1 MDTNDS
7 FVELS
12 KLYNRKKSDQDIFQ
26 ELMAFKVT
34 EVLLVATYYDAYSI
48 VREGRFFDKIMGEY
62 LQLNLFSAPRV
73 TSVTSN
79 EEALELLENRRF
91 DMVILMAGLDKNNP
105 LLISSEIKKTQPSLP
120 VLLMVNNNQDV
131 KYFDEA
137 SGPSGTIDRVFVW
150 NGDSRVFLAM
160 IKYVEDRANLEN
172 DVNVGDVR
180 IILLVEDSQI
190 YYTRY
195 LPLLYSIVMMQ
206 TQNILSEESGD
217 RIHKIMKMR
226 VRPKIILASTYE
238 EAVDI
243 VDKYTDNLI
252 CLITDVKYPRNGIPD
267 ENAGIDLIKYVRS
280 KTNMPVLMQSSEPE
294 NAHRATEVEAAF
306 LDKNSDNL
314 SFEIQNFIN
323 QKLGFGDFI
332 FKNSRGLQ
340 VARARNLK
348 EFEDCL
354 RQVPPE
360 SLLYHARRNGIST
373 WLMARGEISMAKKL
387 RPYSIDDF
395 ESSAKL
401 RSTILDIF
409 EQARLE
415 RLKGRVVPF
424 DPTMVHNNRF
434 VMRIGE
440 GSLGGKGRG
449 LAFLSNFI
457 ENIDFE
463 ALIPDLEIH
472 VPPTCIIGAGEFT
485 RFLEKNNLEPVIYS
499 IKDEDEI
506 KQFFINAEIPEDI
519 TALLRSYL
527 ENMQN
532 PLAVRSSGLFED
544 SLLQPFSGV
553 YSTFML
559 PNNHPDF
566 EIRLNELCL
575 AIKLVYAS
583 IFNASA
589 RAYFE
594 LTNYKIEEE
603 KMAVVIQEVVGR
615 RVHNKYYPHASGI
628 AQSYNYY
635 PYSYMK
641 PDDGFAVMG
650 VGLGR
655 HIVGGEK
662 AWRFC
667 PRYPNLELSSLRDQ
681 IRESQTH
688 FYAINLKSGQTDL
701 VTLGELSSIIRLSIN
716 EAEEDGNLKHCAS
729 VYDPNYDALVSNL
742 SIKGP
747 RIINFANIL
756 KYERVPL
763 ARTLDLLLRYLKEAM
778 GAPVEIEYALDLE
791 GYSNGLPIL
800 YLLQIKPLTRIA
812 QHEDVDFNTIDQSK
826 ILLEAGH
833 GMGNGR
839 ITNIYDVVLV
849 DIENFDRTK
858 TNAMAAEVDQINK
871 KLAEEKR
878 EYVLMGPG
886 RWGTRD
892 PSTGIPVYWSQI
904 SHAKVIVEMGLPEFP
919 LEASLGSHFFHNVTT
934 MNVGYFSV
942 HMGSANNHINLEI
955 LNKQTII
962 NQTNHIRHFRFEKP
976 LTILMDGKQQKAM
989 IQWNE

>member
-1 MDTNDS
+1 METNES
-7 FVELS
+7 YIELS
-12 KLYNRKKSDQDIFQ
+12 KIYNRKKSDQDIFQ
-26 ELMAFKVT
+26 ELMAVKVT

-79 EEALELLENRRF
+79 EEALDLLANRRF
-91 DMVILMAGLDKNNP
+91 DMVILMAGLDKDKP
-105 LLISSEIKKTQPSLP
+105 LQLSRSIKISKPELP
-120 VLLMVNNNQDV
+120 VLLMVNNNQDL
-131 KYFDEA
+131 KFFDEA
-137 SGPSGTIDRVFVW
+137 SSPKGSIDRVFVW

-172 DVNVGDVR
+172 DVKVGDVR

-217 RIHKIMKMR
+217 RIHKILKMR
-226 VRPKIILASTYE
+226 VRPKIILVSTYE
-238 EAVDI
+238 EAVEI
-243 VDKYTDNLI
+243 VDNYTDNLI
-252 CLITDVKYPRNGIPD
+252 CLITDVKYPRNGTPD
-267 ENAGIDLIKYVRS
+267 ENAGVELIKYVRQ
-280 KTNMPVLMQSSEPE
+280 KTTVPVLMQSTDPSNGKKAAEV
-294 NAHRATEVEAAF
+294 NAEFT
-306 LDKNSDNL
+306 DKNSENL

-340 VARARNLK
+340 VARASNLK
-348 EFEDCL
+348 EFEACL
-354 RQVPPE
+354 RVVPPE

-387 RPYSIDDF
+387 RPYSIEDF
-395 ESSAKL
+395 DSSSKL
-401 RSTILDIF
+401 RTAILSVFD
-409 EQARLE
+409 QARLE
-415 RLKGRVVPF
+415 RLKGKVVAF
-424 DPTMVHNNRF
+424 DSEMATNNRF

-463 ALIPDLEIH
+463 NLIPDLEIH
-472 VPPTCIIGAGEFT
+472 LPPTTIVGAGEFA
-485 RFLEKNNLEPVIYS
+485 RFLELNHLESIIYEIKN
-499 IKDEDEI
+499 DDEI
-506 KQFFINAEIPEDI
+506 RDLFINADFPPEIAAI
-519 TALLRSYL
+519 LRSFV
-527 ENMQN
+527 EKVMN
-532 PLAVRSSGLFED
+532 PIAVRSSGLFED

-559 PNNHPDF
+559 PNNHPAP
-566 EIRLNELCL
+566 EERYKALSL

-583 IFNASA
+583 IFNSSA
-589 RAYFE
+589 RTYFE

-615 RVHNKYYPHASGI
+615 RIHNRFYPNASGI

-635 PYSYMK
+635 PFSYMK
-641 PDDGFAVMG
+641 PEDGFAVMG

-667 PRYPNLELSSLRDQ
+667 PRYPNLELSSLKDQ

-688 FYAINLKSGQTDL
+688 FYAINLKYEQADL
-701 VTLGELSSIIRLSIN
+701 VAQGELSSVLRLAIG
-716 EAEEDGNLKHCAS
+716 EAEDDGNLKHCAS
-729 VYDPNYDALVSNL
+729 VYDNNYDAFVSNL
-742 SIKGP
+742 NIKGP

-756 KYERVPL
+756 KYEQLPL
-763 ARTLDLLLRYLKEAM
+763 AKTLDLLLRYLKEAM
-778 GAPVEIEYALDLE
+778 GAPVEIEFALDFE
-791 GYSNGLPIL
+791 GNGSGNPIL

-812 QHEDVDFNTIDQSK
+812 LQEEVDFTKLDSSK
-826 ILLEAGH
+826 ILLQSGQ

-839 ITNIYDVVLV
+839 IDNIRDVVFV
-849 DIENFDRTK
+849 NIDQFDRTK
-858 TNAMAAEVDQINK
+858 TSLMATEVEKINK
-871 KLAEEKR
+871 IMAQEKR
-878 EYVLMGPG
+878 EYILIGPG

-904 SHAKVIVEMGLPEFP
+904 SHAKVMVEMGLPDFP

-934 MNVGYFSV
+934 MNVGYFSLHCTAGNDKLDMDV
-942 HMGSANNHINLEI
+942 
-955 LNKQTII
+955 LNRQTIV
-962 NQTNHIRHFRFEKP
+962 NQTSYVKHVQFNKP
-976 LTILMDGKQQKAM
+976 LTILMDGKQQKAI
-989 IQWNE
+989 IQWND

>member
-1 MDTNDS
+1 MNDS
-7 FVELS
+7 YIELS

-26 ELMAFKVT
+26 ELMALKVT

-73 TSVTSN
+73 TSVTTN
-79 EEALELLENRRF
+79 EDALALLSKRRF
-91 DMVILMAGLDKNNP
+91 DMVILMAGLDKDTP
-105 LLISSEIKKTQPSLP
+105 LQLSHQIKATLPALP
-120 VLLMVNNNQDV
+120 VLLMVNNNLDL

-137 SGPSGTIDRVFVW
+137 SGSEGSIDRVFVW

-172 DVNVGDVR
+172 DVRVGDVR

-217 RIHKIMKMR
+217 RIHKILKMR
-226 VRPKIILASTYE
+226 VRPKIILVSSYE
-238 EAVDI
+238 EAVEI
-243 VDKYTDNLI
+243 VNKYTDNLI

-267 ENAGIDLIKYVRS
+267 DNSGVDLIKYVRS
-280 KTNMPVLMQSSEPE
+280 KVDIPILMQSTDPQNAQKASEIDAE
-294 NAHRATEVEAAF
+294 F
-306 LDKNSDNL
+306 IDKNSENL

-323 QKLGFGDFI
+323 RRLGFGNFI

-340 VARARNLK
+340 VAQAANLK
-348 EFEDCL
+348 EFEECL
-354 RQVPPE
+354 RVVPPE
-360 SLLYHARRNGIST
+360 SLVYHARRDGIST

-395 ESSAKL
+395 DSSAKL
-401 RSTILDIF
+401 RSTILGVF

-415 RLKGRVVPF
+415 RLKGRVVSF
-424 DPTMVHNNRF
+424 DPEMINNNRF

-463 ALIPDLEIH
+463 NLISDLEIH
-472 VPPTCIIGAGEFT
+472 LPPTCIIGAGEFT
-485 RFLEKNNLEPVIYS
+485 RFIEINNLEPIIYS
-499 IKDEDEI
+499 KKDSDEI
-506 KQFFINAEIPEDI
+506 IQLFIESEFPEDI
-519 TALLRSYL
+519 TLILRSYI
-527 ENMQN
+527 ENMNN
-532 PLAVRSSGLFED
+532 PIAVRSSGLFED

-553 YSTFML
+553 YNTYML
-559 PNNHPDF
+559 PNNHPDL
-566 EIRLNELCL
+566 EIRFKELSL

-583 IFNASA
+583 IFNPSA
-589 RAYFE
+589 RSYFE
-594 LTNYKIEEE
+594 ATNYKIEEE

-615 RVHNKYYPHASGI
+615 RVHNKYYPNASGI
-628 AQSYNYY
+628 AQSNNYY

-641 PDDGFAVMG
+641 PEDGFAVMG
-650 VGLGR
+650 IGLGR

-667 PRYPNLELSSLRDQ
+667 PHYPALELSSLQDQ

-688 FYAINLKSGQTDL
+688 FYALNLKPEQTDL
-701 VTLGELSSIIRLSIN
+701 ISQGELSSIIRLEIS
-716 EAEEDGNLKHCAS
+716 EAEEDGNLRHCAS
-729 VYDPNYDALVSNL
+729 VYNINNDAMVPSLNV
-742 SIKGP
+742 KGP

-756 KYERVPL
+756 KYESIPL
-763 ARTLDLLLRYLKEAM
+763 ARTLHLLLRYLKEAM
-778 GAPVEIEYALDLE
+778 GAPIEIEFALDLE
-791 GYSNGLPIL
+791 TGNNGNPSL
-800 YLLQIKPLTRIA
+800 YLLQIKPLTRFA
-812 QHEDVDFNTIDQSK
+812 QHEDVDFGEMDMSK
-826 ILLEAGH
+826 ILLHSGH

-839 ITNIYDVVLV
+839 IDYITDVVFV
-849 DIENFDRTK
+849 DFDQFDRTK
-858 TNAMAAEVDQINK
+858 TSIIASEVEIINK
-871 KLAEEKR
+871 KMAAEKR
-878 EYVLMGPG
+878 EYILIGPG

-904 SHAKVIVEMGLPEFP
+904 SNAKIIVEMGLPEFP

-942 HMGSANNHINLEI
+942 HLNSSDDHIDME
-955 LNKQTII
+955 TI
-962 NQTNHIRHFRFEKP
+962 NQQTVLSQTSYIRHIQFKKP

-989 IQWNE
+989 IQWND

>member
-1 MDTNDS
+1 MQKNES
-7 FVELS
+7 GIELS

-34 EVLLVATYYDAYSI
+34 EVLLVATLYDAYSI

-62 LQLNLFSAPRV
+62 LQLNLFSAPRI
-73 TSVTSN
+73 TSATSN
-79 EEALELLENRRF
+79 EEALKLLSNRKF
-91 DMVILMAGLDKNNP
+91 DMVILMAGLDKDKP
-105 LLISSEIKKTQPSLP
+105 LELSRDIKVFCPTLP
-120 VLLMVNNNQDV
+120 VLLMVNNNQDI
-131 KYFDEA
+131 KYFDK
-137 SGPSGTIDRVFVW
+137 SLGINGPIDRVFVW

-160 IKYVEDRANLEN
+160 IKYVEDRANLDN
-172 DVNVGDVR
+172 DIKVGDVR

-195 LPLLYSIVMMQ
+195 LPLLYSIVMIQ
-206 TQNILSEESGD
+206 TQNILSEESID
-217 RIHKIMKMR
+217 RIHKILKMR
-226 VRPKIILASTYE
+226 VRPKIILVSTYE
-238 EAVDI
+238 EAVEI
-243 VDKYTDNLI
+243 VDKYTENLI
-252 CLITDVKYPRNGIPD
+252 CLITDVKYPRNGVPND
-267 ENAGIDLIKYVRS
+267 NAGIDLIKYVKS
-280 KTNMPVLMQSSEPE
+280 KTNIPFLMQSSDPD
-294 NAHRATEVEAAF
+294 NALKALEVDAEF
-306 LDKNSDNL
+306 IDKNSDNI

-323 QKLGFGDFI
+323 QRLGFGDFV
-332 FKNSRGLQ
+332 FRNSRGLQ
-340 VARARNLK
+340 VARAKNLK

-354 RQVPPE
+354 RKVPPE
-360 SLLYHARRNGIST
+360 SLVYHASRNGIST

-387 RPYSIDDF
+387 RPYSITDF
-395 ESSAKL
+395 DSSTKL
-401 RSTILDIF
+401 RATILNIF

-424 DPTMVHNNRF
+424 APEMVNNNRF

-463 ALIPDLEIH
+463 SLIDDLEIH
-472 VPPTCIIGAGEFT
+472 LPPTCIIGAGEFT
-485 RFLEKNNLEPVIYS
+485 RFLEKNNLSSTIYG
-499 IKDEDEI
+499 IKEDDEI
-506 KQFFINAEIPEDI
+506 RRLFINSEIPEDI
-519 TALLRSYL
+519 TLTLRSYL
-527 ENMQN
+527 ENMHN
-532 PLAVRSSGLFED
+532 PIAVRSSGLFED

-566 EIRLNELCL
+566 EVRLKDLSL

-583 IFNASA
+583 IFNPSA
-589 RAYFE
+589 RTYFE

-603 KMAVVIQEVVGR
+603 KMAVVIQEIVGR
-615 RVHNKYYPHASGI
+615 RVQNRYYPSASGI

-641 PDDGFAVMG
+641 PEDGFAVIG

-667 PRYPNLELSSLRDQ
+667 PRYPALEQSSLQDQ

-688 FYAINLKSGQTDL
+688 FYALNLKYEDTDL
-701 VTLGELSSIIRLSIN
+701 VSQGELSSIIRLEIG
-716 EAEEDGNLKHCAS
+716 EAEEDGNLRHCAS
-729 VYDPNYDALVSNL
+729 VYDPNYDTLVTNL
-742 SIKGP
+742 NTKGP

-756 KYERVPL
+756 KYEQVSL
-763 ARTLDLLLRYLKEAM
+763 ARTLELLLRYLKEAM
-778 GAPVEIEYALDLE
+778 GAPVEIEFALDLE
-791 GYSNGLPIL
+791 GNSNNMPIL
-800 YLLQIKPLTRIA
+800 YLLQIKPLTRLA
-812 QHEDVDFNTIDQSK
+812 HHENVDFNELDESK
-826 ILLEAGH
+826 ILLKAEH
-833 GMGNGR
+833 GMGNGCIKN
-839 ITNIYDVVLV
+839 ITDVVFV
-849 DIENFDRTK
+849 DIDKFDRTK
-858 TNAMAAEVDQINK
+858 TTIMAAEVSMINK
-871 KLAEEKR
+871 KLSDEKR

-886 RWGTRD
+886 RWGTND

-904 SHAKVIVEMGLPEFP
+904 SHAKIIVEMGLPGFP

-942 HMGSANNHINLEI
+942 HIGSSDNIINMDI
-955 LNKQTII
+955 INKQTVI
-962 NQTNHIRHFRFEKP
+962 NKTEYIRHIRFEKP

-989 IQWNE
+989 IQWN